1 MSQRSGGRSPLP
13 SVNRRMVLGAGAG
26 SLATLLAGCGS
37 PVATGLF
44 GAAPPTRTLT
54 YWNLFAGGDGA
65 NMQTMEDAYRK
76 AHPDVRLDSTVLS
89 WGTPY
94 YTKLSLATSGG
105 APPDVAVVHL
115 SRLDTLAKAGLVSS
129 LSPDELANAGL
140 PTDNFTPAAL
150 QKATVDGT
158 VRAVPL
164 DTHPFVMFYN
174 VEVCRKAGLLDG
186 SGKLKPINGPQEL
199 TAALRA
205 AQRVTGQYGGVVTI
219 TNDPSTNWRFF
230 ATLYYQL
237 GGTVVADSGTRITLD
252 DDKAVQALTFMQSLT
267 RSGLL
272 PKSVDPGG
280 TTSLF
285 STGKAGFLF
294 DGEWQIPTYRD
305 TPVRFDVVP
314 VPHVFGPKL
323 VAFADSHSLVIPR
336 NGAMDAE
343 RRSIALGFIKSLLDS
358 SMTWAQGGHIPAWLP
373 VRESPEFDK
382 LRPQAN
388 YVEAAT
394 AARYDPPGWYSGA
407 GSQFENIVGAA
418 VAASQTT
425 SQTPAGAVRAMR
437 SGLQPYVT
445 AIPPVG

>member
-1 MSQRSGGRSPLP
+1 MPEGSEDRSIAA
-13 SVNRRMVLGAGAG
+13 SVSRRAVLGAGAG
-26 SLATLLAGCGS
+26 SVAALLAGCGS

-44 GAAPPTRTLT
+44 GAAPPTHNLT
-54 YWNLFAGGDGA
+54 YWNLFTGGDGD
-65 NMQTMEDAYRK
+65 NMVKMETAYRR
-76 AHPDVRLDSTVLS
+76 AHRDVQVDATVLT

-115 SRLDTLAKAGLVSS
+115 SRLDTLTKAGL
-129 LSPDELANAGL
+129 LSAMPTDELSAAGL
-140 PTDNFTPAAL
+140 PSDKFTPAAL
-150 QKATVDGT
+150 RKATIDGA
-158 VRAVPL
+158 VHAVPL

-174 VEVCRKAGLLDG
+174 VEVCRKAGLLDA
-186 SGKLKPINGPQEL
+186 SGKLKPLNGPQEL

-205 AQRVTGQYGGVVTI
+205 AQRVTGQYGGVTTV

-230 ATLYYQL
+230 ATFYYQL
-237 GGTVVADSGTRITLD
+237 GGTVLADSGTRITLD
-252 DDKAVQALTFMQSLT
+252 DDKAVKALTFMQSLT

-272 PKSVDPGG
+272 PKSVDAGG

-305 TPVRFDVVP
+305 TPVKFDVVP

-323 VAFADSHSLVIPR
+323 VAFADSHALVIPR
-336 NGAMDAE
+336 NSAMNPE
-343 RRSIALGFIKSLLDS
+343 RRAIAMEFIKSLLDS
-358 SMTWAQGGHIPAWLP
+358 SAIWAEGGHIPAWLP
-373 VRESPEFDK
+373 VRDSADFEK

-388 YVEAAT
+388 YVAAAT
-394 AARYDPPGWYSGA
+394 AAEYDPPGWYSGA

-418 VAASQTT
+418 VATSQTT
-425 SQTPAGAVRAMR
+425 SQSPAGAVRAMR
-437 SGLQPYVT
+437 SGLQPYAS